1 MRFRVSAFAI
11 RLASKVDASRIVLR
25 LSYDKLQ
32 LALGIISVK
41 LSVAVGLFIKFI
53 RLNDQAI
60 ADDQQIVRDT
70 TRVITPD
77 VFSATDFPIR
87 LTNKELA
94 HGAGLDDG
102 SPYFAEDYIVGAP
115 DTQDYTFDSQIFFSV
130 SKPFSNAIE
139 IISQPV
145 ITAGKTFTD
154 IAGVVIS
161 APIFSFTKVVSDN
174 VTVNDEVDGSVSGAD
189 VELEF
194 FKSTD
199 NTPAVTD
206 LPEKTF
212 ITSRFEQILASDAPQ
227 ITISLPRSEAIS
239 ITDVEV
245 LGISSV
251 YSETP
256 SVDDVG
262 FLYSQGYT
270 VDMTYFAEDYVG
282 ESRTFS

>member
-60 ADDQQIVRDT
+60 ADDQQIAKGT

-77 VFSATDFPIR
+77 VFSATDFPIK
-87 LTNKELA
+87 LTNKGLA

-130 SKPFSNAIE
+130 SKPLANQI
-139 IISQPV
+139 
-145 ITAGKTFTD
+145 
-154 IAGVVIS
+154 VVAS
-161 APIFSFTKVVSDN
+161 APIIYAFNKVFFDN
-174 VTVNDEVDGSVSGAD
+174 VDVNDEVDGSVSGAD

-194 FKSTD
+194 FKATD
-199 NTPAVTD
+199 NTP
-206 LPEKTF
+206 
-212 ITSRFEQILASDAPQ
+212 RFADQQAIFVGSVLSNSSSASD
-227 ITISLPRSEAIS
+227 I
-239 ITDVEV
+239 
-245 LGISSV
+245 
-251 YSETP
+251 
-256 SVDDVG
+256 G
-262 FLYSQGYT
+262 FLRSQNYT
-270 VDMTYFAEDYVG
+270 VDMSYFAEDYVG
-282 ESRTFS
+282 ESRTLS